1 MTGGRLSLKPV
12 WPRRATKQLD
22 EAVPPR
28 SARLGI
34 AELPSPPSDRRP
46 VTPHPGPQWRINGC
60 VRHGALGLAGVG
72 LMAIFGFVGSFVA
85 AAAGV
90 LDLPGYLACA
100 GLSLFVEAVV
110 LWIAALGDPRP
121 GRPPSQG
128 RVGESRIPRENVRPL
143 RR

>member
-1 MTGGRLSLKPV
+1 M
-12 WPRRATKQLD
+12 WPRRATNQLD
-22 EAVPPR
+22 ETLPRR
-28 SARLGI
+28 SARFGI
-34 AELPSPPSDRRP
+34 DELPSPSSDRRP
-46 VTPHPGPQWRINGC
+46 VVPHPGPRWMINGC
-60 VRHGALGLAGVG
+60 GRRGALGLAGVG

-110 LWIAALGDPRP
+110 LCLAALGDPRP
-121 GRPPSQG
+121 GRLPSQR